1 MSGFLQNIWG
11 TVQGY
16 LHAFEFLDILD
27 ILITAFLIYQ
37 VLKLVQGTSAAGII
51 RGIVLLFVLY
61 GVAYFAELNVIVF
74 VLENVA
80 QVGLLAVIIMFQP
93 ELRKMLDSLGRSK
106 LTTILKREQAETD
119 MRAMIR
125 EVVDA
130 CSSMSWSRTGA
141 LIVFER
147 DKPLDEIVNAAT
159 EVDAKPTS
167 ELIKNIFFVK
177 APLHDGAMVMRDAR
191 IKAAGGVLPLTENE
205 ALPKE
210 LGTRHRASIGVTEHS
225 DAVSVVVSE
234 ETGVISVAIGGA
246 IRRNLS
252 SEALENTLIRELID
266 YREKKDPTKIDMRE
280 KTRNL
285 LGILKGKSE

>member
-1 MSGFLQNIWG
+1 MSGLLQNIWG

-16 LHAFEFLDILD
+16 LHAFEPLDVLD

-61 GVAYFAELNVIVF
+61 GVAYFVELNVIVF

-177 APLHDGAMVMRDAR
+177 APLHDGAMVVRDAR

-210 LGTRHRASIGVTEHS
+210 LGTRHRAGIGVTEHS

-252 SEALENTLIRELID
+252 SEALENTLIRELIE
-266 YREKKDPTKIDMRE
+266 YREKKDPAKIDMLE